1 VASFGLLV
9 VLGLVSLVAGAELL
23 VRGAS
28 RAASALGISP
38 LVIGL
43 TVVAFGTSSPELAAS
58 VRAGLAGASDLSVGN
73 VVGSNVFNVL
83 VILGLAAVLTPIA
96 VDRQLLRLDVPFMV
110 ASSFLVWGLAA
121 DGRLSRV
128 EGTVLLSGIVGYT
141 ALLIRLSRREPTAL
155 EAEYAAEIAAP
166 RGPRPRTLALGALAA
181 LGGLVMLVAG
191 AGWLVDGATGVARLL
206 GVDELVIGL
215 TVVAAGTSLPELAT
229 SAVAAV
235 RGHRDIA
242 VGNVVGS
249 NIFNLLSVLGVTA
262 VVSPGGIAFSDRAL
276 GRDLPVMVVVA
287 LACLPV
293 FFTGLVVSR
302 WEGGLLLAGYAAYA
316 GWLVVRARGGD
327 ADPAVRT
334 SLIVMVVAVVAVTL
348 VVGIARA
355 LRRRRLAGRG

>member
-1 VASFGLLV
+1 VATFGLLV

-58 VRAGLAGASDLSVGN
+58 VRAALAGASDLAVGN

-96 VDRQLLRLDVPFMV
+96 VDRQLLRLDVPLMV
-110 ASSFLVWGLAA
+110 ASSILVWGLAA
-121 DGRLSRV
+121 DGRLSRL
-128 EGTVLLSGIVGYT
+128 EGTVLVAGIVGYT
-141 ALLIRLSRREPTAL
+141 TLLIRLSRREPTAL
-155 EAEYAAEIAAP
+155 EAEYAAEITTP
-166 RGPRPRTLALGALAA
+166 RGSRSRALAVGALAVA
-181 LGGLVMLVAG
+181 GGLAMLAMG
-191 AGWLVDGATGVARLL
+191 AGWLVDGATGIALLL
-206 GVDELVIGL
+206 GVSELLIGL

-249 NIFNLLSVLGVTA
+249 NTFNLLSVLGVTA
-262 VVSPGGIAFSDRAL
+262 VLSPGGVTVSDQAL
-276 GRDLPVMVVVA
+276 GRDFPVMVVVA

-302 WEGGLLLAGYAAYA
+302 REGGLLLVGYAAYI
-316 GWLVVRARGGD
+316 GWLVLRTGGGG
-327 ADPAVRT
+327 AAPAIRT
-334 SLIVMVVAVVAVTL
+334 SLLVL
-348 VVGIARA
+348 VVGVVAATLALAAARQ
-355 LRRRRLAGRG
+355 LRRRRSTGRG